1 MTIDILALARKHLDQ
16 TNARCNTLDF
26 IEDDADIIALYRHA
40 YAAGMEAA
48 AVIADD
54 MLGCE
59 TDAVADAIRAA
70 NGREGKQ

>member
-1 MTIDILALARKHLDQ
+1 MSIDAIRLR
-16 TNARCNTLDF
+16 
-26 IEDDADIIALYRHA
+26 LYRAA
-40 YAAGMEAA
+40 YSAGMEAA

-70 NGREGKQ
+70 NGREGKS